1 MKIKINSSKMVHFKF
16 FQQLVLLCPVVEAVK
31 DVPGSSDYRHLNN
44 VLSCLISRV
53 SGHPL
58 AQNERCLHMFLTEPI
73 IDKNYVPGKV
83 RTT

>member
-1 MKIKINSSKMVHFKF
+1 MKIKINLSKMVHFKF
-16 FQQLVLLCPVVEAVK
+16 FQQLVLLCPVEAVK
-31 DVPGSSDYRHLNN
+31 DVPGSSDYLHLNN